1 MEHLSIMLGLSKV
14 SSLRERFITLRVTM
28 GLFKPASLTWK
39 ELVLQTGRRVEK
51 DDVLGRSAQL
61 SFYFFLALFPL
72 LICILGLL
80 GMLSRAGRDIQHGLF
95 DILISILPWSA
106 WNLVQQTL
114 TEISQSNPS
123 SKLSLGI
130 IISLW
135 SASAGMSAVMDTL
148 NAQAAVPETR
158 SFIKR
163 TVLAAGLTIAAALVL
178 LAAVAIVLLGDSA
191 AQYFSQGAITIIWRI
206 VQWPIATTLVL
217 FDFALIYHFA
227 PDVKDC
233 EWHWISPGAASGL
246 VLWMAVSLSLKT
258 YLHFFNTYTDTYGS
272 LGGVTILLLWFYLT
286 GAALLIGA
294 EINTVIEHATELEKK
309 KCHIVG
315 ESG

>member
-1 MEHLSIMLGLSKV
+1 
-14 SSLRERFITLRVTM
+14 M

-39 ELVLQTGRRVEK
+39 ELLVQTARRIEK

-80 GMLSRAGRDIQHGLF
+80 GMFSRAGRDIQHGLF
-95 DILISILPWSA
+95 DILINVLPWSA

-114 TEISQSNPS
+114 AEISQSNS
-123 SKLSLGI
+123 GSKLSLGI
-130 IISLW
+130 IVSLW

-163 TVLAAGLTIAAALVL
+163 TAIAAALTVAAALVL
-178 LAAVAIVLLGDSA
+178 LVAVVIVLLGDFA
-191 AQYFSQGAITIIWRI
+191 AEYFLQGIGTVIWKFA
-206 VQWPIATTLVL
+206 QWPIATTLIL

-227 PDVKDC
+227 PDAKDC
-233 EWHWISPGAASGL
+233 KWRWITPGAVSGL
-246 VLWMAVSLSLKT
+246 ILWMAVSLGLKT
-258 YLHFFNTYTDTYGS
+258 YLHFFNTYTATYGS

-294 EINTVIEHATELEKK
+294 EINTVIEDATELDNKNATT
-309 KCHIVG
+309 
-315 ESG
+315 SGIRCRKGPARS

>member
-1 MEHLSIMLGLSKV
+1 M
-14 SSLRERFITLRVTM
+14 F
-28 GLFKPASLTWK
+28 
-39 ELVLQTGRRVEK
+39 
-51 DDVLGRSAQL
+51 
-61 SFYFFLALFPL
+61 
-72 LICILGLL
+72 
-80 GMLSRAGRDIQHGLF
+80 SRAGRDIQHGLF
-95 DILISILPWSA
+95 DILINVLPWSA

-114 TEISQSNPS
+114 TEITQSNS
-123 SKLSLGI
+123 GSKLSLGI

-163 TVLAAGLTIAAALVL
+163 TAIAVGLTVAAALVL
-178 LAAVAIVLLGDSA
+178 LAAVVIVLLGDFA
-191 AQYFSQGAITIIWRI
+191 AQYFLRDASTVIWRI

-217 FDFALIYHFA
+217 FDFALIYYFA
-227 PDVKDC
+227 PNTTDC
-233 EWHWISPGAASGL
+233 KWRWITPGAVSGL

-258 YLHFFNTYTDTYGS
+258 YLHFFNTYTATYGS

-294 EINTVIEHATELEKK
+294 EINTVIDGARELEKN
-309 KCHIVG
+309 CRNDGDSV
-315 ESG
+315 

>member
-1 MEHLSIMLGLSKV
+1 MTVFKRTSI
-14 SSLRERFITLRVTM
+14 
-28 GLFKPASLTWK
+28 TWK
-39 ELVLQTGRRVEK
+39 ELLVQTARRIDK

-80 GMLSRAGRDIQHGLF
+80 GMFSRAGRDIQHGLF
-95 DILISILPWSA
+95 DILISVLPWSA

-114 TEISQSNPS
+114 AEISQSNPS

-135 SASAGMSAVMDTL
+135 SASAGMSAIMDTL

-163 TVLAAGLTIAAALVL
+163 TAIAAGLTVAAALVL
-178 LAAVAIVLLGDSA
+178 LAAVAIVLLGDFA
-191 AQYFSQGAITIIWRI
+191 AEYFLQGVGTVIWKI
-206 VQWPIATTLVL
+206 LQWPIVTTLIL
-217 FDFALIYHFA
+217 FAFALIYYFA

-233 EWHWISPGAASGL
+233 EWHWISPGAVSGL

-258 YLHFFNTYTDTYGS
+258 YLHFFNTYTATYGS

-294 EINTVIEHATELEKK
+294 EINTVIGDATELEKK
-309 KCHIVG
+309 MPHRRG
-315 ESG
+315 L

>member
-1 MEHLSIMLGLSKV
+1 MTV
-14 SSLRERFITLRVTM
+14 
-28 GLFKPASLTWK
+28 FKPTSITWK
-39 ELVLQTGRRVEK
+39 ELLVQTVRRIDK

-80 GMLSRAGRDIQHGLF
+80 GMFSRAGRDIQHGLF
-95 DILISILPWSA
+95 DILISVLPWSA

-114 TEISQSNPS
+114 AEISQSNAS

-135 SASAGMSAVMDTL
+135 SASAGMSAIMDTL
-148 NAQAAVPETR
+148 NAQAAVSETR

-163 TVLAAGLTIAAALVL
+163 TVIAAGLTVAAALVL
-178 LAAVAIVLLGDSA
+178 LAAVAIVLLGDFA
-191 AQYFSQGAITIIWRI
+191 AKYFLQGVGTVIWKI
-206 VQWPIATTLVL
+206 VQWPIATTLIL
-217 FDFALIYHFA
+217 FDFALIYYFA

-233 EWHWISPGAASGL
+233 KWHWITPGAVSGL

-258 YLHFFNTYTDTYGS
+258 
-272 LGGVTILLLWFYLT
+272 V
-286 GAALLIGA
+286 
-294 EINTVIEHATELEKK
+294 K
-309 KCHIVG
+309 
-315 ESG
+315 

>member
-1 MEHLSIMLGLSKV
+1 
-14 SSLRERFITLRVTM
+14 M

-39 ELVLQTGRRVEK
+39 GLLVQTARRIEK

-80 GMLSRAGRDIQHGLF
+80 GMFSRAGRDIQHGLF
-95 DILISILPWSA
+95 DILINVLPWSA

-114 TEISQSNPS
+114 AEISQSNS
-123 SKLSLGI
+123 GSKLSLGI
-130 IISLW
+130 IVSLW

-163 TVLAAGLTIAAALVL
+163 TAIAAALTVAAALVL
-178 LAAVAIVLLGDSA
+178 LVAVVIVLLGDFA
-191 AQYFSQGAITIIWRI
+191 AEYFLQGIGTVIWKF
-206 VQWPIATTLVL
+206 VQWPIATTLIL

-227 PDVKDC
+227 PDAKDC
-233 EWHWISPGAASGL
+233 KWRWITPGAVSGL
-246 VLWMAVSLSLKT
+246 ILWMAVSLGLKT
-258 YLHFFNTYTDTYGS
+258 YLHFFNTYTATYGS

-286 GAALLIGA
+286 GAALLVGA
-294 EINTVIEHATELEKK
+294 EINTVIEDATELDNK
-309 KCHIVG
+309 KCHHIGNSV
-315 ESG
+315 

>member
-1 MEHLSIMLGLSKV
+1 MTVFKRTSI
-14 SSLRERFITLRVTM
+14 
-28 GLFKPASLTWK
+28 TWK
-39 ELVLQTGRRVEK
+39 ELLVQTARRIDK

-80 GMLSRAGRDIQHGLF
+80 GMFSRAGRDIQHGLF
-95 DILISILPWSA
+95 DILISVLPWSA

-114 TEISQSNPS
+114 AEISQSNPS

-135 SASAGMSAVMDTL
+135 SASAGMSAIMDTL

-163 TVLAAGLTIAAALVL
+163 TAIAAGLTVAAALVL
-178 LAAVAIVLLGDSA
+178 LAAVAIVLLGDFA
-191 AQYFSQGAITIIWRI
+191 AEYFLQGVGTVIWKI
-206 VQWPIATTLVL
+206 LQWPIVTTLIL
-217 FDFALIYHFA
+217 FDFALIYYFA

-233 EWHWISPGAASGL
+233 EWHWISPGAVSGL

-258 YLHFFNTYTDTYGS
+258 YLHFFNTYTATYGS

-294 EINTVIEHATELEKK
+294 EINTVIGDATELEKK
-309 KCHIVG
+309 MPHRRG
-315 ESG
+315 L